1 MEDPEDLRDVL
12 MAEVELEEV
21 IRRLERRLRKVQR
34 GLDGIRVVRSE
45 LLRAG
50 AHHPRA
56 DSMRLGRPQQ
66 DGVDPGRGLN
76 TEATV

>member
-21 IRRLERRLRKVQR
+21 IRRLERRLRKVRR
-34 GLDGIRVVRSE
+34 GLDGLRVIRSE

-50 AHHPRA
+50 VHHPRGH
-56 DSMRLGRPQQ
+56 SMCLGRPQQ
-66 DGVDPGRGLN
+66 TG
-76 TEATV
+76 